1 MNRRRYIAE
10 ALVSLGVLAFAIV
23 AFGGGFPS
31 VRFVSEVIRVQA
43 DGRRIH
49 VEGLYRY
56 RNPFP
61 FPVSQGLSCPIWAGD
76 GLGPV
81 EELLVQQLPANGEEP
96 SALLPVRWIK
106 GAGYFGITVP
116 GRSKVELRV
125 QYTQTTTGGI
135 GRYILTTTQPWGR
148 PLEHGRYELELSGV
162 RLIRSNYTLQSLGAG
177 NYAFEKVDF
186 MPEEDW
192 IFEIEPAGEHS

>member
-31 VRFVSEVIRVQA
+31 VRFVSEVIRIQA
-43 DGRRIH
+43 DGRRIV

-56 RNPFP
+56 QNPFP
-61 FPVSQGLSCPIWAGD
+61 FPVSQGLSCPIPAGD

-81 EELLVQQLPANGEEP
+81 EELLVQQPPANSEESP
-96 SALLPVRWIK
+96 PLLPVRWIK
-106 GAGYFGITVP
+106 GAGYFGLTVP
-116 GRSKVELRV
+116 GRSEVELRV
-125 QYTQTTTGGI
+125 HYTQATTGGI

-148 PLEHGRYELELSGV
+148 PLEHGRYELELNGV
-162 RLIRSNYTLQSLGAG
+162 RLTRSNYALQSLGAG
-177 NYAFEKVDF
+177 KYAFEKVDF

-192 IFEIEPAGEHS
+192 IFETEPPGDPS